1 MAKEQTFKVVG
12 VSRLGG
18 EVKVR
23 FAHEMTYV
31 KGLSKAGNTDIE
43 LMEAPS
49 EMTKTALTEWL
60 KTTALYE
67 NAEFKEA
74 IDSRLQMYAVKAG
87 NAVKAKKVKA
97 EKPVKAA
104 KVTKTKAAPSLEAIK
119 ARGAKK
125 AVKTAT
131 ETVAE

>member
-1 MAKEQTFKVVG
+1 MSKQEQTFKVVG

-43 LMEAPS
+43 LMEAP
-49 EMTKTALTEWL
+49 EVMTKPKLTEWL

-67 NAEFKEA
+67 NADFKEA
-74 IDSRLQMYAVKAG
+74 IDSRLQMYEVKAG
-87 NAVKAKKVKA
+87 NAVKATKPKA
-97 EKPVKAA
+97 EKPA

-119 ARGAKK
+119 ARATKK
-125 AVKTAT
+125 AVEADA
-131 ETVAE
+131 VAAE